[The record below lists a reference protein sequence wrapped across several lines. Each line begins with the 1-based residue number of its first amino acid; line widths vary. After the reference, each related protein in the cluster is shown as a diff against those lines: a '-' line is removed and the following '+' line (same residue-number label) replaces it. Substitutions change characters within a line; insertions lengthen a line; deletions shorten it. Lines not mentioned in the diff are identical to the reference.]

1 MLCISSISSI
11 FGLSQ
16 TGDLDEG
23 PHMSRMAD
31 LYIEISDQ
39 LSKQSKAF
47 QAAADCMCNTC
58 EQYTINEIDAQFKKM
73 GQSWK

>member
-1 MLCISSISSI
+1 MLYISYISCM
-11 FGLSQ
+11 FGSSQ
-16 TGDLDEG
+16 HGDIDEG

-47 QAAADCMCNTC
+47 QAAEDCMCNSC
-58 EQYTINEIDAQFKKM
+58 EQYTIDEIDAHFKKM
-73 GQSWK
+73 GQS

>member
-1 MLCISSISSI
+1 
-11 FGLSQ
+11 
-16 TGDLDEG
+16 
-23 PHMSRMAD
+23 MSRMAD

-58 EQYTINEIDAQFKKM
+58 EQYTIDEIDAQFKKM
-73 GQSWK
+73 GQS

>member
-16 TGDLDEG
+16 HGDIDEG

-39 LSKQSKAF
+39 LSKESKAF
-47 QAAADCMCNTC
+47 QAAEDCMCNSC
-58 EQYTINEIDAQFKKM
+58 EQYTIDEIDAQFKKM
-73 GQSWK
+73 GQL

>member
-1 MLCISSISSI
+1 MLYISYISSI

-16 TGDLDEG
+16 HGDIDEG

-47 QAAADCMCNTC
+47 QAAAACMCDTC

-73 GQSWK
+73 GQS

>member
-1 MLCISSISSI
+1 MLCISYISFI

-16 TGDLDEG
+16 TGDIDEG

-73 GQSWK
+73 GQS

>member
-1 MLCISSISSI
+1 MLYISSISSI
-11 FGLSQ
+11 VGLSQ
-16 TGDLDEG
+16 HGDIDEG

-47 QAAADCMCNTC
+47 QAAADCMCDTC
-58 EQYTINEIDAQFKKM
+58 EQYTIKEIDAQFKKM

>member
-1 MLCISSISSI
+1 MLCISCISSI

-16 TGDLDEG
+16 HGDIDEG

-39 LSKQSKAF
+39 LSKQFKAF
-47 QAAADCMCNTC
+47 QAAADCMCDTC
-58 EQYTINEIDAQFKKM
+58 EQYTIKEIDAQFKKI
-73 GQSWK
+73 GQS

>member
-58 EQYTINEIDAQFKKM
+58 EQYTINEIDAQFKKIS
-73 GQSWK
+73 QS

>member
-1 MLCISSISSI
+1 MFGSS
-11 FGLSQ
+11 Q
-16 TGDLDEG
+16 HGDIDEG

-47 QAAADCMCNTC
+47 QAAEDCMCNSC
-58 EQYTINEIDAQFKKM
+58 EQYTIDEIDAHFKKM
-73 GQSWK
+73 GQS